1 MSTYTPISTQTLASA
16 ANSITFTGIPQ
27 TYTDLR
33 IVIANA
39 KATNTARNVFIRV
52 GNGTLDTGSNYS
64 HTNLGARSLS
74 TTPFSARESNQSQ
87 GKISWY
93 TAMTTAQAQMSIVDI
108 MNYSNTTTNKTM
120 LSSTRVQEG
129 DGTYSGVE
137 DLVILWRST
146 LAINTISILTDVADT
161 FQSGATFTL
170 YGIGSGSP
178 KAFGGDI
185 VTTDGTYWYHTFNT
199 SGVFSPVTNLSC
211 DYLVVAGGGGGGST
225 QNNSLRGA
233 GGGGAGGFL
242 TATGFSVT
250 LGSNLTVTV
259 GAGGVGGASNT
270 YANGTSGSDSVFST
284 ITSSGGG
291 FGAQGRSD
299 ANRPGGSGG
308 SGGGG
313 GNTSDGFTA
322 IGGTGTSG
330 QGNNGGNGGVSASGG
345 AGGSGGGAGGAGG
358 NGGTGSGAGNITGG
372 AGSASSITGSSITYA
387 IGGRGGGYNATPVAG
402 PNGTA
407 NLGEGGGGRS
417 GGSATAAGGNG
428 GSGIVIVRYLV

>member
-1 MSTYTPISTQTLASA
+1 MSTYTPLSSQTLTANTASV
-16 ANSITFTGIPQ
+16 TFSGIPQ
-27 TYTDLR
+27 NYTDL
-33 IVIANA
+33 VLVMSGGM
-39 KATNTARNVFIRV
+39 NTTTGYAMSVRL
-52 GNGTLDTGSNYS
+52 NGDTGSNYS
-64 HTNLGARSLS
+64 ATYINGDGTTASSGRYSTQTAMYLGA
-74 TTPFSARESNQSQ
+74 PARNTLNGNFIFHFQ
-87 GKISWY
+87 
-93 TAMTTAQAQMSIVDI
+93 
-108 MNYSNTTTNKTM
+108 NYSNTVTNKSVLARSNSAA
-120 LSSTRVQEG
+120 LSTWASVG
-129 DGTYSGVE
+129 
-137 DLVILWRST
+137 LWRNT
-146 LAINTISILTDVADT
+146 AAINSIQLFPEIASWL
-161 FQSGATFTL
+161 SGTTFTL